1 MPCLVLHWFMRTR
14 LMQDLLGQDE
24 VEWVALVGP
33 DALPIDFT
41 PESKD
46 VEAAVS
52 MWFGLD
58 SLLEDVPVRM
68 LIRTSDALM
77 LAHRVDENRLL
88 LIQSRSSANVGALR
102 RMLEDA
108 AGRIV
113 DLA

>member
-1 MPCLVLHWFMRTR
+1 MRTR
-14 LMQDLLGQDE
+14 LMQDLLSQEG
-24 VEWVALVGP
+24 VKWVALVGP
-33 DALPIDFT
+33 DALPIDVI
-41 PESKD
+41 PSSED
-46 VEAAVS
+46 VESAVA

-68 LIRTSDALM
+68 LLRTSDALM

>member
-1 MPCLVLHWFMRTR
+1 MRTR
-14 LMQDLLGQDE
+14 LMQDLLSQEG
-24 VEWVALVGP
+24 VKWVALVGP
-33 DALPIDFT
+33 DALPIDFI
-41 PESKD
+41 PISED
-46 VEAAVS
+46 VESAVA

-68 LIRTSDALM
+68 LLRTNGALM

-88 LIQSRSSANVGALR
+88 LIQSGSGANVGALR
-102 RMLEDA
+102 SMLEDA